1 VISKEILQS
10 IYRDPFEW
18 ISALVFFII
27 GLVAAWLKGEVGSII
42 FVVML
47 VAHVIVISDIILWIF
62 RRDRLTVRWALLAF
76 VTFSYSAG
84 LWIVGSDK
92 TLLAFNLLGGGLS
105 VFIVVIFYLLRK

>member
-18 ISALVFFII
+18 ISVWVFFII
-27 GLVAAWLKGEVGSII
+27 GFIAAWLKGEVGSII

-47 VAHVIVISDIILWIF
+47 VIHVIVISDIILWTF
-62 RRDRLTVRWALLAF
+62 RRGMLTVHWALLAF
-76 VTFSYSAG
+76 VIFSYSVG
-84 LWIVGSDK
+84 LWIVGSHK